1 MSPSI
6 YTNHNHLL
14 LSNPLLQETMV
25 WVSNQSG
32 LDANV
37 SITKLLNPG
46 GSAANYVVPAN
57 LPDAWA
63 RNRWGRSKG
72 PETAT
77 VTLNGRSYNLTV
89 QPMDYVIIHT
99 DALIVLPSTAVR
111 GNRYPSQPF
120 TEECSF
126 TASTLLTHHHAEC
139 HIYLYIFVLWPTIV
153 RQVTRCCEDT
163 THRQQWCM
171 LCCEVL
177 LW

>member
-1 MSPSI
+1 MSPP
-6 YTNHNHLL
+6 YTRVANTYY
-14 LSNPLLQETMV
+14 PLLQETMV

-99 DALIVLPSTAVR
+99 DALIVLPSTA
-111 GNRYPSQPF
+111 
-120 TEECSF
+120 
-126 TASTLLTHHHAEC
+126 
-139 HIYLYIFVLWPTIV
+139 
-153 RQVTRCCEDT
+153 QV
-163 THRQQWCM
+163 HF
-171 LCCEVL
+171 
-177 LW
+177 